1 VVPLTINGAVIRDI
15 ERVLFLS
22 ANTILKTL
30 REAATGVGEPAY
42 PRRVR
47 DLEMDEF

>member
-1 VVPLTINGAVIRDI
+1 VRDI
-15 ERVLFLS
+15 AQLLLIS
-22 ANTILKTL
+22 PNTVLKTL
-30 REAATGVGEPAY
+30 RAEAAKVSEPKM